1 MFDISIVWQIFI
13 FLHPFFITIFRIS
26 SYLLLLTSIFK
37 CLSTIF
43 SETFVTSFKCL
54 SSMFVIIVY
63 GNFCLII
70 RLFVINNFGNFC
82 LVFEIVCGQYFLK
95 PNFCLSSYRKFLT
108 CLTSFLSSIFWQAAV
123 RLAPMVNS
131 IPVLEIQ

>member
-82 LVFEIVCGQYFLK
+82 LVLYSKLFVVNIFWSLIFVCHHIGSSWLAWLPSCHQYFDKL
-95 PNFCLSSYRKFLT
+95 LSDLPR
-108 CLTSFLSSIFWQAAV
+108 W
-123 RLAPMVNS
+123 
-131 IPVLEIQ
+131 